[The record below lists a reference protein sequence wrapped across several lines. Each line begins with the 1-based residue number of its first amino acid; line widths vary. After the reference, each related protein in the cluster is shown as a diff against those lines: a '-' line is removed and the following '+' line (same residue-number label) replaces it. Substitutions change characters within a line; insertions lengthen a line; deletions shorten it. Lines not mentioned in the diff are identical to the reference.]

1 MTFNDTA
8 TYQGICQDTRG
19 ILGLGVTDT
28 ISYPDSDI
36 ARNSNVHYRNAVA
49 LIWDAV
55 GDWEYDDSNKTDMPI
70 ATTTLV
76 DDQADYELPSGAQKL
91 ERVEVKDDEGDYKL
105 MTPMT
110 KEQITDRAMTE
121 IFSESGMPQFYD
133 VIGRSII
140 LYPTPSTDHVT
151 ASAGLK
157 IYVSRDITEFNA
169 TTTTR
174 EPGFA
179 NNFHRY
185 IPVGNALDFANAKGM
200 LDKIKFFTAQKD
212 MIEKEMKTFYSRR
225 HARSFRNKIRTKQES
240 FV

>member
-8 TYQGICQDTRG
+8 TYQGICQDTRAL
-19 ILGLGVTDT
+19 LGLGVTDT
-28 ISYPDSDI
+28 ISYPTSDI
-36 ARNSNVHYRNAVA
+36 TRNSNVHYRTAVA

-91 ERVEVKDDEGDYKL
+91 ERVEVKNDEGDYKL
-105 MTPMT
+105 ITPIT
-110 KEQITDRAMTE
+110 KEQVTEDAMTG
-121 IFSESGMPQFYD
+121 IFDESGMPQYYD
-133 VIGRSII
+133 VIGRSIV

-157 IYVSRDITEFNA
+157 VYVSRDIDEFNA
-169 TTTTR
+169 TTTDR

-185 IPVGNALDFANAKGM
+185 IPIGNALDFANAKGM
-200 LDKIKFFTAQKD
+200 LDKIRFFTAQKD